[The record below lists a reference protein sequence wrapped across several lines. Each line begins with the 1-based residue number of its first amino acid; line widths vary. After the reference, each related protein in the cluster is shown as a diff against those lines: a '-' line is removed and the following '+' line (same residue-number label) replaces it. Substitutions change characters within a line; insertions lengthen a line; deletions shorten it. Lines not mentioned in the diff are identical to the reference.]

1 MSNVCR
7 VALVLVLALFAALAV
22 KMHWRPYQSAVVPL
36 KEADVP
42 LAVAGYTALPDGAW
56 NHTLEA
62 DAEKLIQQSQVV
74 ARIYRSEGDEI
85 SFLLVSGSGRTALHD
100 PRLCLTGSGWR
111 LSDAHTEPLPGTP
124 IVMQQNEAATV
135 SALPDTS
142 LTYFYIVKGRA
153 ISSPTEIRVALLG
166 SSLLGRDSAPVYF
179 FRFIQPINP
188 DPAQA
193 KRNRAHMLSFAAEMW
208 RRMQPKLRSA

>member
-1 MSNVCR
+1 MSNVR
-7 VALVLVLALFAALAV
+7 RMAVVLVLALVAALAV

-42 LAVAGYTALPDGAW
+42 LVVAGYTAPPDSEW
-56 NHTLEA
+56 NHTQEA
-62 DAEKLIQQSQVV
+62 DAEKFIQQSQVV
-74 ARIYRSEGDEI
+74 ARVYRSGGDEI

-111 LSDAHTEPLPGTP
+111 LSDAHTEALPGTP

-135 SALPDTS
+135 TALPDTS
-142 LTYFYIVKGRA
+142 LTYFYIVKGHA
-153 ISSPTEIRVALLG
+153 ISSPTEIRIALLG

-179 FRFIQPINP
+179 FRFIQPISP

-193 KRNRAHMLSFAAEMW
+193 KENRAHMLAFAAEMW
-208 RRMQPKLRSA
+208 RQMQPKLRSA